1 MICDTSVPCSCT
13 DIEGKEIGMVD
24 TKHMDQC
31 WRMGSQSCLACDET
45 YSLYQMNN
53 GRYMCGWNPEFGSSA
68 AMNQV
73 EAESTGTLVRA
84 LTRRISSSSVL
95 RGVLTSSVLSS
106 SP

>member
-84 LTRRISSSSVL
+84 
-95 RGVLTSSVLSS
+95 
-106 SP
+106 

>member
-45 YSLYQMNN
+45 RSLYQMAN
-53 GRYMCGWNPEFGSSA
+53 GRYMCGWDREFGSSP
-68 AMNQV
+68 AMMQV
-73 EAESTGTLVRA
+73 EAETIGTLVRA
-84 LTRRISSSSVL
+84 
-95 RGVLTSSVLSS
+95 
-106 SP
+106 